1 MKNNPLRELAMLGQ
15 SIWLD
20 YIRRTLIVGGGLR
33 AIDRGGWAARDD
45 LESSHL

>member
-1 MKNNPLRELAMLGQ
+1 MKDNPVKALAALGQ

-20 YIRRTLIVGGGLR
+20 YIRTQSDRQWRTQ

-45 LESSHL
+45 LETSHL